1 VNRDDG
7 PQHAVSR
14 RKKQEKELVSLGMDE
29 YLKKKKK
36 KKRKIKKII
45 NFIYL

>member
-36 KKRKIKKII
+36 KI
-45 NFIYL
+45 